1 MNPNKTTPT
10 LPRMAAL
17 KAEAVATATNQPV
30 VDALCAQCSMT
41 TQAIQQIKQD
51 MADFDIH
58 VKSVA
63 HRSGYSER
71 RIAQILKD
79 PNPNSF
85 ALDVVRQTVDQL
97 IAKSK
102 TRRIKIPT
110 GYAPFDDGT
119 DDRDLFCAGVPKN
132 LAVLMTGGAA

>member
-1 MNPNKTTPT
+1 
-10 LPRMAAL
+10 
-17 KAEAVATATNQPV
+17 
-30 VDALCAQCSMT
+30 MT

-63 HRSGYSER
+63 HRSGYSEH
-71 RIAQILKD
+71 RIGQILKD
-79 PNPNSF
+79 PNPNGF

-97 IAKSK
+97 IAKS
-102 TRRIKIPT
+102 IKKRHSKNPVE
-110 GYAPFDDGT
+110 YAPFDDGT
-119 DDRDLFCAGVPKN
+119 DDRDLFCAGIPKN

>member
-1 MNPNKTTPT
+1 
-10 LPRMAAL
+10 
-17 KAEAVATATNQPV
+17 
-30 VDALCAQCSMT
+30 MT

-71 RIAQILKD
+71 RIAQILKGL
-79 PNPNSF
+79 NTSTF
-85 ALDVVRQTVDQL
+85 VIDVVRQTVDQL
-97 IAKSK
+97 IAKS
-102 TRRIKIPT
+102 IKKRHSKNPVE
-110 GYAPFDDGT
+110 YAPFDDGT
-119 DDRDLFCAGVPKN
+119 DDRDLFCAGIPKN

>member
-1 MNPNKTTPT
+1 
-10 LPRMAAL
+10 
-17 KAEAVATATNQPV
+17 
-30 VDALCAQCSMT
+30 MT

-71 RIAQILKD
+71 RIAQILKE

-97 IAKSK
+97 IAKS
-102 TRRIKIPT
+102 IKKRHSKNPVE
-110 GYAPFDDGT
+110 YAPFDDGT
-119 DDRDLFCAGVPKN
+119 DDRDLFCAGIPKN
-132 LAVLMTGGAA
+132 LALLSVGVQP